1 MKTEFQRK
9 SVGSVSTFP
18 FSIFLPNSDV
28 FFVQFGNFHFT
39 RDRSWRGAKSQG
51 DQVAIFSRSRKRS
64 RKDSSRGIT
73 RILASSEEKRGGK
86 LRRKRDLC
94 SSTGGRTRN
103 SKSLPDTKSISVC
116 GRLFSGCIII
126 EKSRMGQLN
135 RSVALSCAILLR
147 NLFRDQKTR
156 LRRVCNCNTVEIST
170 RKNPRGGDNKKNS
183 SRSRNTV

>member
-64 RKDSSRGIT
+64 RKDSSRGNTHSGEFRGEARRKVEEET
-73 RILASSEEKRGGK
+73 RSLLINRWPHAKLEILARYKVYLC
-86 LRRKRDLC
+86 LRSPVFGLHNYRKVKD
-94 SSTGGRTRN
+94 GPI
-103 SKSLPDTKSISVC
+103 KSQ
-116 GRLFSGCIII
+116 RRAF
-126 EKSRMGQLN
+126 
-135 RSVALSCAILLR
+135 LR
-147 NLFRDQKTR
+147 NPFAQLISGPEDSSSAR
-156 LRRVCNCNTVEIST
+156 L
-170 RKNPRGGDNKKNS
+170 
-183 SRSRNTV
+183 